1 MRILRYQPRH
11 AEGGLTAFLPPPGED
26 VPPETLKMFGNYFS
40 EFIEYVNHGN
50 DSGLLWLMTFDN
62 EGRAEDATTIID
74 QFENDFQVMIEHHF
88 VPYPNVIVFRKQ

>member
-1 MRILRYQPRH
+1 
-11 AEGGLTAFLPPPGED
+11 
-26 VPPETLKMFGNYFS
+26 MFGNYFS

-74 QFENDFQVMIEHHF
+74 QFENDFQVMIEHHLD
-88 VPYPNVIVFRKQ
+88 PYPNVIIFRKQ